1 MSFHL
6 WRPVYAKVPMDDS
19 ESQGQTGATAADP
32 AFFKSIIITPPA
44 AQATPLNEEKSEV
57 T

>member
-44 AQATPLNEEKSEV
+44 AQATPLNEKSEV